1 MKKILFTFVAII
13 SAISIVSAATYL
25 IDKTGTLK
33 NTVRGTTTTRNTIE
47 GTSTFGDSILAKM
60 LNVSNVNATED
71 GGIRVKIIA
80 KKYNLGIVTN
90 TEYMYIPIYPSTTT
104 SSGALFTYS
113 SSTNKV
119 KIQWENWTGN
129 TSFKARFIASNYN

>member
-25 IDKTGTLK
+25 IDKTGTL
-33 NTVRGTTTTRNTIE
+33 TTTRNTIE